1 METPATIK
9 TPATTKTMVTP
20 RIHDAALAELQANA
34 GANIGVWFGCA
45 LPNDFGD
52 PAAEYRFANQSVALL
67 DKNYRAYLSFTG
79 QDRVRYLNAILT
91 NNIKDLA
98 AGQGTI
104 SLLLNPQGHIL
115 AELETYALADQHFC
129 VSYAM
134 IREQL
139 IGWMDKF
146 IIMDDVTLTDETER
160 WGTLALEGPK
170 AATAVKQVTG
180 VALESLSELASLDAA
195 ILQPQK
201 ARPQDDN
208 MGEARLVSEAPPSVI
223 PSAARNPGTI
233 SAQPSPMS
241 APPFS
246 APSCV
251 TDPLPCRIV
260 KRSPGGVPGAEFV
273 VERANLAPLWQ
284 ILLEAVRKHGGGPL
298 GYTALSGQRLAQG
311 VAWFGYDFGEK
322 QIPHEAGL
330 ENSHIS
336 YTKGC
341 YTGQE
346 IVERVRSRGHV
357 NRRRVTL
364 LFSGDAV
371 PEAGAPLTTPDGKEA
386 GYVTR
391 AARIWDPERIIGMG
405 YVGTAYIRAEADAPG
420 TILHWPGGSASILG
434 KSKS

>member
-1 METPATIK
+1 METPATTK
-9 TPATTKTMVTP
+9 TPATTRTMVTP
-20 RIHDAALAELQANA
+20 RIHDAALAKLQADA
-34 GANIGVWFGCA
+34 GANMGVWFGCA

-52 PAAEYRFANQSVALL
+52 PAAEYRFANQSVALV
-67 DKNYRAYLSFTG
+67 DKNYRAYLSLTG
-79 QDRVRYLNAILT
+79 QDRGRYLNAILT

-115 AELETYALADQHFC
+115 AELETYALAGHHLC

-139 IGWMDKF
+139 IQWMDKY
-146 IIMDDVTLTDETER
+146 IIMDDVTMSDETER

-170 AATAVKQVTG
+170 AAAAAREVSG
-180 VALESLSELASLDAA
+180 VDITSQAELFSLD
-195 ILQPQK
+195 
-201 ARPQDDN
+201 
-208 MGEARLVSEAPPSVI
+208 
-223 PSAARNPGTI
+223 SAVGTI
-233 SAQPSPMS
+233 
-241 APPFS
+241 
-246 APSCV
+246 
-251 TDPLPCRIV
+251 PCRIV
-260 KRSPGGVPGAEFV
+260 KRSPGDVPGAEFV
-273 VERANLAPLWQ
+273 VERAQLAPLWQ
-284 ILLEAVRKHGGGPL
+284 ILLEAVRKHGGGPM
-298 GYTALSGQRLAQG
+298 GYTALSGQRLGQR
-311 VAWFGYDFGEK
+311 VAWFSYDFGEK
-322 QIPHEAGL
+322 QIHHEAGL

-357 NRRRVTL
+357 NRRRVSL

-371 PEAGAPLTTPDGKEA
+371 PESGALLTTADGKEA

-405 YVGTAYIRAEADAPG
+405 YVATAYIRGEAEAPG